1 MKLVVGIVKPF
12 KLDAVKDA
20 LKELGVHGVTV
31 TDAQG
36 FGRQHGHT
44 EVYRGAEYT
53 VDFVPKTRIEIVV
66 NDGDAER
73 VARGLAE
80 AAHTGKIG
88 DGKVWTMP
96 VETVMRIRTGESR
109 NRRVVDPFEG
119 AAHAQPRPQTIS
131 ARRARS

>member
-12 KLDAVKDA
+12 KLDEVKDA

-53 VDFVPKTRIEIVV
+53 VDFVPKSRIEIVV
-66 NDGDAER
+66 DDGEAER
-73 VARGLAE
+73 VVG
-80 AAHTGKIG
+80 G
-88 DGKVWTMP
+88 
-96 VETVMRIRTGESR
+96 S
-109 NRRVVDPFEG
+109 
-119 AAHAQPRPQTIS
+119 PRPPG
-131 ARRARS
+131 RARSATARSGQCRWRRSCEFGPANPEPTRCRSV